1 MTSDKPALTASTEW
15 PERVYELQKTDPVD
29 AGADGIDNLAPN
41 QLAARTNYLRM
52 KGISD

>member
-15 PERVYELQKTDPVD
+15 PERFYELQKTDPVD

-41 QLAARTNYLRM
+41 QLAARTWCP
-52 KGISD
+52 